1 MYFFTNF
8 NLLFFFFCKIQV
20 GLTITH
26 IYFSIPD
33 KQIYM
38 KPWFEYPSL
47 WDLTTSEH
55 RPLYAHEPRS
65 SAVPFVSL
73 QSVCVGTTL
82 EPWPNLWAAW
92 RSLFC
97 ISVLQNRKNSIA
109 ANKHIKAIFPIK
121 VCAQCIYSSKWK
133 YLPLLLGDCHATQ
146 SHSVQ
151 RKASQS
157 EARLS
162 AGKDRAGKG
171 CNYRRS
177 VVRISCYQ
185 VLI

>member
-1 MYFFTNF
+1 M
-8 NLLFFFFCKIQV
+8 LCLVAQLC
-20 GLTITH
+20 LTLCDPMD
-26 IYFSIPD
+26 SILPGSSVQGD
-33 KQIYM
+33 S
-38 KPWFEYPSL
+38 PALPCGTSL
-47 WDLTTSEH
+47 PQSTDHCMLTSQDS
-55 RPLYAHEPRS
+55 PLCES
-65 SAVPFVSL
+65 TIC
-73 QSVCVGTTL
+73 VCVGTTL
-82 EPWPNLWAAW
+82 EPWPNLWAPW

-133 YLPLLLGDCHATQ
+133 YLPLLLGDCYATQ

-157 EARLS
+157 EAWLS